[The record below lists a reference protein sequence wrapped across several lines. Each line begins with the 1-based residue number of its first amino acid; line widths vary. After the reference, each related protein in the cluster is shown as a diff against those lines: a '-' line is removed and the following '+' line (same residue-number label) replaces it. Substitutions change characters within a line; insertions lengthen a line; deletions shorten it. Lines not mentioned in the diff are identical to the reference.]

1 MKSLIH
7 RQFRQVVAVEG
18 ATFTLRSGEIV
29 GFLGPNGAGKT
40 TTLKMLSGLLYPD
53 SGKVEV
59 LGFVPSKRQRAFL
72 KRIGLVTGNRS
83 SMAWDLP
90 ALDSF
95 LLLKALYEIPSA
107 DFTARRDE
115 FIEALDLG
123 DLVEKPIRNLSLGE
137 RMKVELVGSLLHRPE
152 VLFLD
157 EPTLGLDVAMQRRL
171 RQLISDYS
179 TRYGAAVL
187 LTSHYMADVAA
198 LCPRVMVIDRGRLH
212 YDGALAGLVQRFAT
226 HKTITVTGELAG
238 DLSGF
243 GEVVDRKP
251 GRASIRVA
259 PDRASSTAARLL
271 SELTIT
277 DLTIEDPPLEEVI
290 EQVFASVEEKP
301 A

>member
-1 MKSLIH
+1 
-7 RQFRQVVAVEG
+7 
-18 ATFTLRSGEIV
+18 
-29 GFLGPNGAGKT
+29 
-40 TTLKMLSGLLYPD
+40 MLSGLLYPD

-107 DFTARRDE
+107 DFAARRDE

-123 DLVEKPIRNLSLGE
+123 ELVVKPIRNLSLGE
-137 RMKVELVGSLLHRPE
+137 RMKVELVGSLLHRPD

-171 RQLISDYS
+171 RELISNYS
-179 TRYGAAVL
+179 IQYGATVL

-212 YDGALAGLVQRFAT
+212 YDGGLAGLVRRFST
-226 HKTITVTGELAG
+226 HKTVTVTGELAA
-238 DLSGF
+238 DLSGY
-243 GEVVDRKP
+243 GDVVERKP

-259 PDRASSTAARLL
+259 PDQVSPTAARLL
-271 SELTIT
+271 SDFTIT

-290 EQVFASVEEKP
+290 EQVFASVEEQTE
-301 A
+301 